1 MYRYFICISLFVIN
15 VDTIWGQVDLLRES
29 EYCIKEGDKAMA
41 NFDFKAANSY
51 YEKALSQIKSESR
64 LKISVKLKNW
74 EATQALL
81 KYDVDA
87 QYFDDITTSKL
98 SQKEDIVY
106 AHCLRAI
113 GLLNNRELSEAKKI
127 LDEVNTLAKNIKH
140 SKYYGTLSTY
150 FGLIADIKEAT
161 ELAFTALQIAQ
172 TENNISEQI
181 AIYTQLSRYYL
192 HESLYDES
200 IKYTRKAIQ
209 LQIQNNKI
217 DKLGANYEVLFYWFS
232 LDSSKIDSTIWYGE
246 KSLYYAKKTNDI
258 YALAYQLLNMA
269 NLLTE
274 RDAPK
279 SRMYINELNQL
290 KSEYNFPN
298 SLRNNLELYEGVYE
312 MQSHQYTRAIEIF
325 LKLIDKYSDQA
336 KSEEYLCYEY
346 LSYCYSQIGQFDKAL
361 TMEKLLRITKEKYES
376 NLSRKQVLE
385 SELKFESLLK
395 DKIILQNKITILN
408 KEISEKKLTQ
418 LYNAQKLEHLSVQQ
432 QNLLAEKKNE
442 NLNNQIII
450 TNQNT
455 KLALNKKEMTIL
467 RQKEKLSTIILLSI
481 IIGLLVSSIF
491 FYLLRQ
497 KVKTLKNLEDLM
509 QKAALKIN
517 NAKKQLELIDSKTN
531 KNTTIG
537 INNEFESIFDD
548 FQTFENGI
556 ENIIDNTEKYKLK
569 VHHEIKA
576 PINRIQYLLN
586 RLSSSEH
593 LINNDKETL
602 NSIQLSIE
610 NMKNSTE
617 KILLLSKINHA
628 AIEKS
633 EVDLH
638 EQLANVIYD
647 LEFEYSTKIDYEVVS
662 NKKLKVDPLLLNI
675 LWKNMISNSIK
686 YAHPDRKL
694 KIMVLSYTEN
704 KITSIEYN
712 DNGLGLESD
721 QLENYQNKRESLS
734 AENSNKIGLTIIR
747 NIVEK
752 HGGTLTIK
760 KITEGT
766 TFSISLPFQD

>member
-1 MYRYFICISLFVIN
+1 
-15 VDTIWGQVDLLRES
+15 
-29 EYCIKEGDKAMA
+29 
-41 NFDFKAANSY
+41 
-51 YEKALSQIKSESR
+51 
-64 LKISVKLKNW
+64 
-74 EATQALL
+74 
-81 KYDVDA
+81 
-87 QYFDDITTSKL
+87 
-98 SQKEDIVY
+98 
-106 AHCLRAI
+106 
-113 GLLNNRELSEAKKI
+113 
-127 LDEVNTLAKNIKH
+127 
-140 SKYYGTLSTY
+140 
-150 FGLIADIKEAT
+150 
-161 ELAFTALQIAQ
+161 
-172 TENNISEQI
+172 
-181 AIYTQLSRYYL
+181 
-192 HESLYDES
+192 
-200 IKYTRKAIQ
+200 
-209 LQIQNNKI
+209 
-217 DKLGANYEVLFYWFS
+217 
-232 LDSSKIDSTIWYGE
+232 
-246 KSLYYAKKTNDI
+246 
-258 YALAYQLLNMA
+258 
-269 NLLTE
+269 
-274 RDAPK
+274 
-279 SRMYINELNQL
+279 
-290 KSEYNFPN
+290 
-298 SLRNNLELYEGVYE
+298 
-312 MQSHQYTRAIEIF
+312 
-325 LKLIDKYSDQA
+325 
-336 KSEEYLCYEY
+336 
-346 LSYCYSQIGQFDKAL
+346 
-361 TMEKLLRITKEKYES
+361 
-376 NLSRKQVLE
+376 
-385 SELKFESLLK
+385 
-395 DKIILQNKITILN
+395 
-408 KEISEKKLTQ
+408 
-418 LYNAQKLEHLSVQQ
+418 
-432 QNLLAEKKNE
+432 
-442 NLNNQIII
+442 
-450 TNQNT
+450 
-455 KLALNKKEMTIL
+455 MTIL